1 MSQKF
6 NTLEL
11 TIKKHVAQITLNRPD
26 SANGLNLQMSQELRL
41 AAQLCDTDSS
51 IKAVLLTANGRFF
64 CAGGDLKEMVSY
76 GNQAASH
83 VKNLADNLHMA
94 ISNFSRMSPPL
105 IIAINGMAAGA
116 GFSLAVSGDYV
127 IASESAA
134 FTMAYTK
141 AGLSPDGSS
150 SYFLPRLIGLRRTQ
164 DLMLTNRILTSHKAL
179 EWGLVSQVVE
189 SDDLHSSAMEL
200 AQKLASGS
208 LASHSIVKKLLL
220 CSFNNSLETQME
232 IEGRYISQ
240 CVGSADGQEGIMAF
254 SEKRAPKFK

>member
-6 NTLEL
+6 ETLEFS
-11 TIKKHVAQITLNRPD
+11 IKKRVAQITLNRPN
-26 SANGLNLQMSQELRL
+26 SANGLNLQMSQELRM
-41 AAQLCDTDSS
+41 AARLCDSDTS

-64 CAGGDLKEMVSY
+64 CAGGDLKEMISY

-94 ISNFSRMSPPL
+94 ISNFSRMAPPL
-105 IIAINGMAAGA
+105 IVAINGMAAGA

-164 DLMLTNRILTSHKAL
+164 DLMLTNRILTSQEAL
-179 EWGLVSQVVE
+179 DWGLVSQLVE
-189 SDDLHSSAMEL
+189 SGDLQSSAMEL

-208 LASHSIVKKLLL
+208 LQSHAIVKKLLS
-220 CSFNNSLETQME
+220 CTFSNSLETQME

-240 CVGSADGQEGIMAF
+240 CVESADGQEGITAF

>member
-1 MSQKF
+1 MGHKF
-6 NTLEL
+6 EILEFA
-11 TIKKHVAQITLNRPD
+11 IKNHVAQIILNRPH

-41 AAQLCDTDSS
+41 AAQLCDADTS
-51 IKAVLLTANGRFF
+51 IKAVVLTAKGRFF

-76 GNQAASH
+76 GDQAASH

-94 ISNFSRMSPPL
+94 ISTFSRMAPPL
-105 IIAINGMAAGA
+105 IVAINGMAAGA

-127 IASESAA
+127 IASESSA

-164 DLMLTNRILTSHKAL
+164 DLMLTNRVLNGQEAL
-179 EWGLVSQVVE
+179 DWGLVSKLVKG
-189 SDDLHSSAMEL
+189 DDLQSSAMEL
-200 AQKLASGS
+200 AQQLASGS
-208 LASHSIVKKLLL
+208 LQSHSIVKKLLL
-220 CSFNNSLETQME
+220 ITFSNSLETQME

-240 CVGSADGQEGIMAF
+240 CVKSADGQEGITAF